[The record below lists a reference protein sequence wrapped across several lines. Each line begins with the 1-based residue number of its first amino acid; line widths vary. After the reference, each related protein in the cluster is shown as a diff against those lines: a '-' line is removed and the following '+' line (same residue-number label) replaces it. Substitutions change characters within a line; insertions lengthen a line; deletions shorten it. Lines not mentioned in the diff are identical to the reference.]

1 MKNVLIDSSVWINY
15 FRRGESVLA
24 AAVDELLDAGRV
36 VLCGMVELEIIQGLR
51 QHERQLVESLFQALP
66 YIETTRQDFIEAG
79 NRLAELRQTGITIP
93 AADGLIATLCIRHQ
107 LMLFSLDN
115 HFDYLSDLTRYQ
127 PSSP

>member
-66 YIETTRQDFIEAG
+66 YVETTRQDFIAAG

-93 AADGLIATLCIRHQ
+93 AADGLIATLYIRHQ

-115 HFDYLSDLTRYQ
+115 HFDYLSNLTRYQ

>member
-15 FRRGESVLA
+15 FRRGESVIA
-24 AAVDELLDAGRV
+24 EAVDELLDAGRV
-36 VLCGMVELEIIQGLR
+36 VLCGIVELEIIQGLR

-79 NRLAELRQTGITIP
+79 KRLAELRHTGITIP
-93 AADGLIATLCIRHQ
+93 AADGLIATLCIRHH

-115 HFDYLSDLTRYQ
+115 HFDYLPDLTRYQ
-127 PSSP
+127 I